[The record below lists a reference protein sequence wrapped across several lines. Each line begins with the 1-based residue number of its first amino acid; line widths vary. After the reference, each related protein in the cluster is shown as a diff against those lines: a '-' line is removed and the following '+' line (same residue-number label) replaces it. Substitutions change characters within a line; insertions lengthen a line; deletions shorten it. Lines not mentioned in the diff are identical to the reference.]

1 MLSRDANLRELDENQ
16 KDGNRPF
23 RIGLHAKVRLAQL
36 SWCDNRMRSEPPPIA
51 EAGGLA
57 AGLLLRIPERPDSG
71 VVDLEPAALSADA
84 DACVTRQGIQRLGFS
99 QGMTAFASFTFRRG
113 EP

>member
-1 MLSRDANLRELDENQ
+1 MLSRDDNLRELDENQ
-16 KDGNRPF
+16 KDENRQIRF
-23 RIGLHAKVRLAQL
+23 GLHAKVRFTRLL
-36 SWCDNRMRSEPPPIA
+36 CCENRMRSEPPPIA

-57 AGLLLRIPERPDSG
+57 AGLLLRIPERPDPG

-84 DACVTRQGIQRLGFS
+84 NACVTRQGMQRLGFS
-99 QGMTAFASFTFRRG
+99 QGMAAFASFTLRRG